1 MNLKITKL
9 QPEAGNALSLI
20 LEKPDDFHFYPG
32 QYLDYELGDT
42 RSFTISASPTEKFL
56 MLTAKKGLSEFKKT
70 LFELNPNETIS
81 ASSPIGTFI
90 LDETSPAVF
99 IAGGVG
105 ITPFRS
111 MIKYALDQ
119 KLTTPITLIYTN
131 SDENFI
137 FKDEL
142 NGWQKLMPHFK
153 ISYVN
158 TTTQGRLNREKLQQL
173 YPLPLTLNA
182 ILYLSGPPKFVDHIQ
197 KILLDLEVDETSI
210 RSDYFDGYE

>member
-1 MNLKITKL
+1 MNLKIIKF
-9 QPEAGNALSLI
+9 QPEAGDAFSII
-20 LEKPDDFHFYPG
+20 LEKPDNFHFYPG
-32 QYLDYELGDT
+32 QYLDYEIGDT
-42 RSFTISASPTEKFL
+42 RSFTISASPTENFL
-56 MLTAKKGLSEFKKT
+56 MLTTKKTRSEFKKT
-70 LFELNPNETIS
+70 LFKLKPDETIS

-90 LDETSPAVF
+90 LDESSPAVF

-119 KLTTPITLIYTN
+119 KLNMPISLIYTN

-142 NGWQKLMPHFK
+142 NGWQKLMPHLK
-153 ISYVN
+153 IIFHNSAESDRLQTLDTSYLLHN
-158 TTTQGRLNREKLQQL
+158 TI
-173 YPLPLTLNA
+173 Y
-182 ILYLSGPPKFVDHIQ
+182 YLSGPPKFVDHIQ
-197 KILLDLEVDETSI
+197 KILLDMKIDETSI